1 MQNFNL
7 NMNKIT
13 VDYIQALDYT
23 DFIAFIKETN
33 RCPGGKSSI
42 REIAK
47 NTFLGDDS
55 KIIDVG
61 SNTGFNSLEFAHI
74 TKAKV
79 YGIDISENCVKEAN
93 TKLGEDD
100 ENVKRRVSFRIGS
113 AYNIP
118 FEDEYFNLVMCGGAT
133 SFMDNK
139 SKAVEEYFRVL
150 KPWGFLAT
158 TQLFYNKKPPK
169 EVLDEVSR
177 AIGVQVNYLN
187 KNDWLNILAANNK
200 YELYYFNEYN
210 FERKNKNDVEKYV
223 SLFIK
228 KNHIAILDKEVKQAI
243 YDKWLNY
250 ITIFAK
256 NNDYLS
262 YFIAIFRKNIYLEE
276 SEFFLRERV

>member
-1 MQNFNL
+1 
-7 NMNKIT
+7 MNKIT

-47 NTFLGDDS
+47 NTFLEKDS
-55 KIIDVG
+55 RILDVG

-74 TKAKV
+74 TKARI
-79 YGIDISENCVKEAN
+79 YGIDISENCVNEAN
-93 TKLGEDD
+93 IKLSSDNGDI
-100 ENVKRRVSFRIGS
+100 KKRVSFSIGS

-118 FEDEYFNLVMCGGAT
+118 FGDEYFDLVMCGGAT

-139 SKAVEEYFRVL
+139 NKAVREYFRVL

-169 EVLDEVSR
+169 ETLDEVSKV
-177 AIGVQVNYLN
+177 IGVKVNYLN
-187 KNDWLNILAANNK
+187 KNDWLKILNAKNQ
-200 YELYYFNEYN
+200 YELYYFSEYS
-210 FERKNKNDVEKYV
+210 FERKSKSDAENYV
-223 SLFIK
+223 SIFLK
-228 KNHIAILDKEVKQAI
+228 KTHLAMYDKEVKQAI
-243 YDKWLNY
+243 YDKWLDY

-262 YFIAIFRKNIYLEE
+262 YFIAIFRKNLYLEE
-276 SEFFLRERV
+276 EEFFVRGKI